1 MKRIKRGR
9 NEQER
14 KERKRGG
21 EWRTG
26 RVGIVDLCLKGK

>member
-14 KERKRGG
+14 KERKKR
-21 EWRTG
+21 R
-26 RVGIVDLCLKGK
+26 RVENWKSRNS